1 MIENDKVT
9 IFAYS
14 ADVGDYVKKKTVPA
28 WVRRMRRMRNSGN
41 GVYFCDNFD
50 VRIRLEL
57 IDQVSIGDLIFFGEL
72 KDNEFSVDKCR
83 KIAVVAENSYGL
95 NPHWHLEA
103 EYEYR

>member
-1 MIENDKVT
+1 MIVNERVT

-14 ADVGDYVKKKTVPA
+14 KEEGDYVKKKTVPA
-28 WVRRMRRMRNSGN
+28 WVRRMKRIRNSQK

-50 VRIRLEL
+50 VRIEYGL
-57 IDQVSIGDLIFFGEL
+57 IDAVNVGDLIFFGVPDNDEL
-72 KDNEFSVDKCR
+72 PIDKCR
-83 KIAVVAENSYGL
+83 KIAVVAENTYGL